1 MLARIMNPAAS
12 AHPIMIAVS
21 LAGSGSLRGGHF
33 LFPSVVTG
41 LFSGF
46 SDVTTIKHGSAESQ
60 AGTTFQCFKQL
71 SIVWFPGVLLW

>member
-1 MLARIMNPAAS
+1 MMNPAAS

-46 SDVTTIKHGSAESQ
+46 SDVTTIKHSSTESQ
-60 AGTTFQCFKQL
+60 AGTTFRCFRQSSL
-71 SIVWFPGVLLW
+71 GWFPSVLL

>member
-1 MLARIMNPAAS
+1 MIAKIINPAAS

-46 SDVTTIKHGSAESQ
+46 SVVTTIKHGSTESQ
-60 AGTTFQCFKQL
+60 AGTTFRRFEYSSL
-71 SIVWFPGVLLW
+71 GWFPGVLLW